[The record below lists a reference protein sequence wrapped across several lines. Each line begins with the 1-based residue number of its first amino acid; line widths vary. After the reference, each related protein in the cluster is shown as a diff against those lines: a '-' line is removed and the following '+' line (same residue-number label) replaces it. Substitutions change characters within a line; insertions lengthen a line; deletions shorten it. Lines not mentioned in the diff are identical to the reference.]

1 MGERILEPIKAYDEI
16 IPMVV
21 EHHERFD
28 GKGYPDGL
36 NGSSI
41 SLGARILA
49 VADVF
54 DALKSDRPYRDGMPF
69 EQVIGIIKQEAGQQF
84 DPDIVNAFLT
94 VVEWKGVKA
103 A

>member
-1 MGERILEPIKAYDEI
+1 
-16 IPMVV
+16 
-21 EHHERFD
+21 
-28 GKGYPDGL
+28 
-36 NGSSI
+36 
-41 SLGARILA
+41 